1 MQKQGIF
8 VADVTWPEVMARL
21 DAKATA
27 LLPVGA
33 ECKEHGA
40 HLPMNSDYLQA
51 RWLSA
56 AVVRR
61 ANVAVWPV
69 LGYGYYPAFVDYPGS
84 CSLSHAT
91 FRAAVTEILASLH
104 RGGARRIRILNTGLS
119 TIEPLQQAISQ
130 AFAPENTLLINVYA
144 GRHYRAAA
152 AEIQRQQR
160 GGHADELETSIM
172 LSIDPG
178 TVDMSKAV
186 ACTERVISGPFN
198 RTDPQAPNY
207 SPSGV
212 YGDPTLASAAKGR
225 RLLHAML
232 KDIIEAL

>member
-1 MQKQGIF
+1 MRKQGIF
-8 VADVTWPEVMARL
+8 VADVAWPEVMARL

-51 RWLSA
+51 HWLAA
-56 AVVRR
+56 AVARQ
-61 ANVAVWPV
+61 ANVVVWPV
-69 LGYGYYPAFVDYPGS
+69 LGYGYYPAFVDYPGT
-84 CSLSHAT
+84 CSLSYAT
-91 FRAAVTEILASLH
+91 FRAAVTEILFSVH
-104 RGGARRIRILNTGLS
+104 RAGAQRIRILNTGLS
-119 TIEPLQQAISQ
+119 TIKPLRQAIGSTVG
-130 AFAPENTLLINVYA
+130 AEDIVLINVYA

-152 AEIQRQQR
+152 REVQCQRR

-172 LSIDPG
+172 LAIDPG
-178 TVDMSKAV
+178 KVDMRKAV
-186 ACTERVISGPFN
+186 SCTERPIHGPFN

-212 YGDPTLASAAKGR
+212 YGDPTLASADKGR
-225 RLLHAML
+225 RLLHAMMQDVVETL
-232 KDIIEAL
+232 